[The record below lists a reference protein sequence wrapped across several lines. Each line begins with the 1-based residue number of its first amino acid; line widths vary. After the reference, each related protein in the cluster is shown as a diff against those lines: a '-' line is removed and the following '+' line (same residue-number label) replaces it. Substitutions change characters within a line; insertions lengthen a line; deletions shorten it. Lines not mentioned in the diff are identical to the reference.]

1 MNTISTTNT
10 TRADHRFLGIA
21 IVATMALSVLAIIG
35 LGTVLAWLGESF
47 DGTAIA
53 NYLAQVGEALGR

>member
-1 MNTISTTNT
+1 MNTIPTNTT
-10 TRADHRFLGIA
+10 TRADLRFIGIA
-21 IVATMALSVLAIIG
+21 IVLTMVLSVLAIIG

>member
-1 MNTISTTNT
+1 MNTIPTNTT
-10 TRADHRFLGIA
+10 TRADLRVIGIA
-21 IVATMALSVLAIIG
+21 IVLTMVLSVLAIIG

-47 DGTAIA
+47 DGTAVA